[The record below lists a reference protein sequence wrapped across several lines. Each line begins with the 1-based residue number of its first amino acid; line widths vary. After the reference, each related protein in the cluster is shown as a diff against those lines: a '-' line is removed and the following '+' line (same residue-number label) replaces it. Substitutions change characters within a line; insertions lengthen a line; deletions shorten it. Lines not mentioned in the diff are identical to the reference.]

1 MLSCFHYNP
10 YGYDV
15 KARLFVRLL
24 YLMSLSFPFS
34 GLVFVLYIAFLSLLI
49 FIPNHMPLKLYLVGT
64 GVTVA
69 RSLRSHSV
77 LFCYGMDGFFMIGVL
92 LVHTGRW
99 LCMNGHQV

>member
-1 MLSCFHYNP
+1 
-10 YGYDV
+10 
-15 KARLFVRLL
+15 
-24 YLMSLSFPFS
+24 
-34 GLVFVLYIAFLSLLI
+34 
-49 FIPNHMPLKLYLVGT
+49 MPLKLYLVGT

-69 RSLRSHSV
+69 RSLRSRSV